1 MKMKVNVLK
10 RISTVAANLGSVYE
24 HAENLY
30 KIINS
35 EFEKSTDKIAKG
47 SKFEKIDHCTF
58 NNDGTLAACFFH
70 FNYKDGKAIRF
81 EIGKNNEIQIGLF
94 GIPLSGYLED
104 LKKDVEIFEAYTSI
118 IETDGKDFKKVL
130 DDTNKKCVKFI
141 KDLEG

>member
-1 MKMKVNVLK
+1 MKVNVLK
-10 RISTVAANLGSVYE
+10 RVSTIAANLGSVYE
-24 HAENLY
+24 HVKDLH

-35 EFEKSTDKIAKG
+35 EFEKSADKIAKG

-58 NNDGTLAACFFH
+58 NEDGTLASCFFH
-70 FNYKDGKAIRF
+70 FNYKGEKAIRF
-81 EIGKNNEIQIGLF
+81 EVGKNNEIQIVLLGMPF
-94 GIPLSGYLED
+94 SGYLED
-104 LKKDVEIFEAYTSI
+104 LKKDVVIFEAYTNI

>member
-1 MKMKVNVLK
+1 MKVNVLK
-10 RISTVAANLGSVYE
+10 RISTVAANLGSIYE
-24 HAENLY
+24 HAEDLH

-47 SKFEKIDHCTF
+47 SKFEKIDHCAF
-58 NNDGTLAACFFH
+58 N
-70 FNYKDGKAIRF
+70 KDGKAIRF

-94 GIPLSGYLED
+94 GMPLSGHLKD
-104 LKKDVEIFEAYTSI
+104 LKKDVEIFEAYTNI

-130 DDTNKKCVKFI
+130 DDTNKKCITFI